1 MTKNI
6 QDVIKIAMEIMV
18 FGVVALYV
26 SFSVNLSDT
35 INNER
40 LSAEELTSEMQKQ
53 SELYSYDGRVV
64 VGDDILLL
72 ASSYARVLNIS
83 IQLGGSGSDVWLEL
97 TPDSLEEEWQSNY
110 LKEQLGNAIS
120 DSYTSTLERDI
131 NGTVIG
137 VVFSC
142 V

>member
-1 MTKNI
+1 
-6 QDVIKIAMEIMV
+6 MEIMV